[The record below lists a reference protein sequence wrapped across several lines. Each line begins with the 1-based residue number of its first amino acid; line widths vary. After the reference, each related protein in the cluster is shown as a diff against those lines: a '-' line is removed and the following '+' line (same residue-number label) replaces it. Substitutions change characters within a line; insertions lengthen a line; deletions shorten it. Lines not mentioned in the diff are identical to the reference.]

1 MDMYQNRK
9 MKSAKKNNGS
19 QESFSNVSISWY
31 KPTLINFQAN
41 LYFIRLFI

>member
-1 MDMYQNRK
+1 MDMYQKRK
-9 MKSAKKNNGS
+9 QRQEKKNNN
-19 QESFSNVSISWY
+19 ESNKNSINWY